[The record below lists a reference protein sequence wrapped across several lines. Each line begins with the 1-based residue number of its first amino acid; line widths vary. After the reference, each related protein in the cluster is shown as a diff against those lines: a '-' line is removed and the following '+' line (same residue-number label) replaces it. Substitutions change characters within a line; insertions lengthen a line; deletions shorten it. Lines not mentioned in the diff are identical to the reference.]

1 MNATAQRL
9 YQAVHEYHAA
19 TKSVYSA
26 SHEHGRY
33 RQTVTQT
40 AVTILLQSKKGYGNA
55 ETFHDYSQGYLA
67 L

>member
-33 RQTVTQT
+33 RQTVTQ
-40 AVTILLQSKKGYGNA
+40 AAITILVQVRRHMAMQRHFMTTHKF
-55 ETFHDYSQGYLA
+55 T
-67 L
+67 